1 MSFPYLCP
9 MITRDKVISIQEKI
23 KKAIAEIEK
32 SENVKIDFGTIS
44 FNPQKYSTSMTV
56 TTLEK
61 SERVESVL
69 ERTCRSIGFTQNV
82 IGMTFDFR
90 GDKYEITDI
99 KTKNRK
105 YPVIATEMRTKK
117 GYKFGV
123 ETIKKVL
130 GGDAQINRNKN
141 LDKLVD

>member
-1 MSFPYLCP
+1 
-9 MITRDKVISIQEKI
+9 MITREKVISIQEKI

-32 SENVKIDFGTIS
+32 AENVKIDFGTLS

-56 TTLEK
+56 STLDK
-61 SERVESVL
+61 SERVESIL

-105 YPVIATEMRTKK
+105 YPVIATEIRTKK
-117 GYKFGV
+117 GYKFSV
-123 ETIKKVL
+123 ETIRKAL
-130 GGDAQINRNKN
+130 GGDSQINRNKN